1 MSGTGAASPSG
12 RLAVAMSGGVDSS
25 TVAAMLHAAGE
36 PLVGLTMQLWNHRRL
51 AGAPGIPEQASGRC
65 CSPDDVHDARR
76 VAEHLGIP
84 HYVVNLE
91 QRFEQTVVR
100 DFVEQ
105 YRAGRTPVPCSHCNT
120 AVKFD
125 QLLATA
131 RRIGAEAVATGHYAR
146 VRLDPASGAF
156 ELLRAV
162 DDTKDQTF
170 FLWGLTQ
177 EQLSCSRFPLGE
189 LRKTEVRTL
198 AARFGLPV
206 AEKPDSNE
214 ICFVPGG
221 DYAAFLEA
229 YAGEQGEPAPAGG
242 GEVVA
247 QDGRVLAAHAGVHRY
262 TVGQRK
268 GLGFAAG
275 EPLYVIELDAARN
288 RVVVGPDTALRALS
302 LTASRCH
309 WIGGAAPAPPL
320 RVEARIRHRHAPAPA
335 WAEPLPGARLRVEFD
350 APQRA
355 ITPGQAVVLYQ
366 GDRVLGGAWID
377 AAA

>member
-1 MSGTGAASPSG
+1 MTRETAP
-12 RLAVAMSGGVDSS
+12 LAVAMSGGVDSS
-25 TVAAMLHAAGE
+25 TVAAMLHAEGE
-36 PLVGLTMQLWNHRRL
+36 PLIGLTMQLWNHRRL
-51 AGAPGIPEQASGRC
+51 AGAQGVPEQASGRC

-76 VAEHLGIP
+76 VAEQIGIP

-100 DFVEQ
+100 DFVQQ

-125 QLLATA
+125 ALLATA
-131 RRIGAEAVATGHYAR
+131 RNIGAAAVATGHYAR
-146 VRLDPASGAF
+146 VEYDAGPGAYV
-156 ELLRAV
+156 LRRAV
-162 DDTKDQTF
+162 DDSKDQTF

-177 EQLSCSRFPLGE
+177 EQLERARFPLGG
-189 LRKTEVRTL
+189 LRKQDVRAR
-198 AARFGLPV
+198 AAQFGLAV

-221 DYAAFLEA
+221 DYPAFLAA
-229 YAGEQGEPAPAGG
+229 YANEQSETVPSGN

-247 QDGRVLAAHAGVHRY
+247 GDGRVLGAHGGVHRF

-268 GLGFAAG
+268 GLGIAAG

-288 RVVVGPDTALRALS
+288 RVVVGPETALLART
-302 LTASRCH
+302 LTASRAH
-309 WIGGAAPAPPL
+309 WIAGAAPAPPV

-350 APQRA
+350 QPQRA